1 MNSIL
6 VYVGLDLVGDGVMK
20 LPFLSA
26 LRHLY
31 PEARVT
37 WLAGQG
43 KTVYAN
49 VLAPLVLGTPDERSE
64 DPEGS
69 GEAPPR
75 HALVDEVIQE
85 AGIGLSAWELIARPL
100 DGRRFDLVIDTQR
113 RVVTSLVLKRIPH
126 RMFISAAAGWALS
139 DAAPVSGKAKRPS
152 MIGQMFAL
160 LEAASGEPVPPP
172 PPLRLAPDLLAE
184 AELRLPAG
192 PRYVGLA
199 PGAGGKHKC
208 WPLGNYLEIG
218 TRLAAKGLTP
228 VFLVGPAERD
238 WETGIRAA
246 LPHAPLPLTDADGP
260 PVTMALGT
268 RLEAAIANDSGTGH
282 MLAAAGVPLLS
293 LFGPTSPDKFAP
305 AAERLTVIRAQEFG
319 GGEEISAIPVE
330 PVMAELEGLLT

>member
-1 MNSIL
+1 LTSIL

-26 LRHLY
+26 LRRLY

-43 KTVYAN
+43 KTVYAG
-49 VLAPLVLGTPDERSE
+49 VLAPLLTG
-64 DPEGS
+64 
-69 GEAPPR
+69 
-75 HALVDEVIQE
+75 LVDEVIQE

-100 DGRRFDLVIDTQR
+100 NGRRFDLVIDTQR
-113 RVVTSLVLKRIPH
+113 RVVTSLILKRIPH
-126 RMFISAAAGWALS
+126 GKFISASAGWALS
-139 DAAPVSGKAKRPS
+139 DAVPASGKAKRPS

-160 LEAASGEPVPPP
+160 LEAASGQPVAVPPA
-172 PPLRLAPDLLAE
+172 LKLAPELLAE
-184 AELRLPAG
+184 AERRLPAG

-208 WPLGNYLEIG
+208 WPLGNYVDIG
-218 TRLAAKGLTP
+218 VKLAAEGFVP
-228 VFLVGPAERD
+228 VFLIGPAERD

-246 LPHAPLPLTDADGP
+246 LPTALLPLTNEDGP

-268 RLEAAIANDSGTGH
+268 RLSAAIANDSGTGH

-319 GGEEISAIPVE
+319 SEEMSAIPVE
-330 PVMAELEGLLT
+330 PVMAELQGMLI

>member
-1 MNSIL
+1 MTSIL

-26 LRHLY
+26 LRRLY
-31 PEARVT
+31 PEARIT

-43 KTVYAN
+43 KTVYAG
-49 VLAPLVLGTPDERSE
+49 VLAPLL
-64 DPEGS
+64 S
-69 GEAPPR
+69 G
-75 HALVDEVIQE
+75 LLDEVIEE

-100 DGRRFDLVIDTQR
+100 GGRRFDLVIDTQR
-113 RVVTSLVLKRIPH
+113 RVVTSLILKRIPH
-126 RMFISAAAGWALS
+126 GKFISAAANWALS
-139 DAAPVSGKAKRPS
+139 DAVPKSGKTKRPS

-160 LEAASGEPVPPP
+160 LEAASAAAVPPP

-184 AELRLPAG
+184 AERRLPSG

-208 WPLGNYLEIG
+208 WPLGNYLDIG
-218 TRLAAKGLTP
+218 LKMAAEGLAP
-228 VFLVGPAERD
+228 VFLIGPAEREWD
-238 WETGIRAA
+238 TGIRAA
-246 LPHAPLPLTDADGP
+246 LPNAILPLTDRDGP

-268 RLEAAIANDSGTGH
+268 RFQAAIANDSGTGH

-305 AAERLTVIRAQEFG
+305 AAERLTVIRAQDFG
-319 GGEEISAIPVE
+319 GEDMADIPVE
-330 PVMAELEGLLT
+330 PVKAALTALLAAPHS